1 MRSASNLVS
10 ARASRRGRIPAWLPL
25 SVVLVGVVSLL
36 HRLDLEAAS
45 RGVSRVDATRFRL
58 HAGDRWVSEAWTH
71 SLERILRRTGEF
83 AADDRESIDGLL
95 EELAALS
102 FVAEVGEV
110 EVEWPDGLHVPLRL
124 RRPVAC
130 IKVGDDFLPVADDAT
145 VLSGYSY
152 TPHDD
157 GLASLPVLGPHG
169 LDLDPLAPFEAG
181 DVLTHPAHHDALAVA
196 ASLRRNLDVEA
207 RRRLGRI
214 VIDASRPEAWDGLPG
229 GVVIDLEGARRIHFG
244 RPPGRA
250 GTGELPV
257 ERKWAHVRDALERWE
272 SGGEFDAF
280 DARWDVAKVLYD
292 DEGASR

>member
-1 MRSASNLVS
+1 MRTASRK
-10 ARASRRGRIPAWLPL
+10 AAGEDSRRGRIPAWLPL

-36 HRLDLEAAS
+36 HRLDLEAAA

-58 HAGDRWVSEAWTH
+58 HAGDRWVSDAWIQ
-71 SLERILRRTGEF
+71 SLERILLRTGDF
-83 AADDRESIDGLL
+83 SADDRGAIDALL

-152 TPHDD
+152 TPHED
-157 GLASLPVLGPHG
+157 GVGSLPVLGPHG

-181 DVLTHPAHHDALAVA
+181 DVLGHPAHLDALAVA
-196 ASLRRNLDVEA
+196 ASLLRHLDVTT
-207 RRRLGRI
+207 RRLLGRV
-214 VIDASRPEAWDGLPG
+214 VIDASRTEAYDGLPG
-229 GVVIDLEGARRIHFG
+229 GVVLDLEGARRIHFG
-244 RPPGRA
+244 RPPG
-250 GTGELPV
+250 GGGPGELPV
-257 ERKWAHVRDALERWE
+257 ERKWDHVREALERWE
-272 SGGEFDAF
+272 AGEDFDAF
-280 DARWDVAKVLYD
+280 DARWDVAKTLYD
-292 DEGASR
+292 DEGAAR